1 MSLNEKLKDLVD
13 SVDGALGA
21 AVVEV
26 DTGLI
31 IGVHHMIPYFTQSYI
46 DAVAAAAAEM
56 FRGRTVNTIERLLGA
71 QRGEDKF
78 GLIKEV
84 QMTSDNT
91 LHFISIVP
99 GKEGSIAILTT
110 SRKSNLGM
118 GWSSLRLSLDGL
130 APYCV

>member
-1 MSLNEKLKDLVD
+1 MSLNEKLKELVD

-46 DAVAAAAAEM
+46 DAVAAASAEM

-71 QRGEDKF
+71 QRGENKF
-78 GLIKEV
+78 GMIKEI

-99 GKEGSIAILTT
+99 GKEASIAILTT
-110 SRKSNLGM
+110 NRKTNLGM